1 METFAQWLEKQESL
15 DLIIESN
22 TIESIQDYIS
32 KFTEH
37 LPKVLW
43 ITGMNSTGE
52 GPDYLKNL
60 GYIVKHISTTTNWP
74 AAISGRIS
82 RYPILKQT
90 MKGMADRMNKVH
102 VAVNVAK
109 HNDEIGDFDPDI
121 VVGTSQGGA
130 IAMALAAKYHGAK
143 FVLGA
148 PAWKIFN
155 VNPAN
160 LPADTIIVHGVKDGR
175 VPFKDSIE
183 LAAMTGAT
191 LIKTAAN
198 HFLDNKDLLK
208 AVMKQVLR
216 IGKRIPT
223 TVSAPEAPKPVPK
236 MQPVGA

>member
-1 METFAQWLEKQESL
+1 METFAQWFEKHDTV
-15 DLIIESN
+15 DLLIESN

-43 ITGMNSTGE
+43 ITGMNSSGA
-52 GPDYLKNL
+52 GPNYLKKL
-60 GYIVKHISTTTNWP
+60 GYIVKHITTTTNWP

-82 RYPILKQT
+82 RYPVLKQT
-90 MKGMADRMNKVH
+90 MKRMADRMNKTH

-109 HNDEIGDFDPDI
+109 HNEEIGDFDPDI

-130 IAMALAAKYHGAK
+130 IAIALAGKYHHAK

-160 LPADTIIVHGVKDGR
+160 LPPDTIIVHGVKDGR

-183 LAAMTGAT
+183 LAAMTGAS
-191 LIKTAAN
+191 LIKTGAN
-198 HFLDNKDLLK
+198 HFLDNTDLLK

-223 TVSAPEAPKPVPK
+223 TVGAPE
-236 MQPVGA
+236 MQPQHEPVGA